1 MNKIYGLIGFPL
13 THSFSEKYFKEKFLH
28 EGIVNTEYRNFP
40 IEKIGDLPSILNEN
54 PELRGLNVTI
64 PYKESVLTYLDEI
77 EKSARE
83 IGAVNT
89 IKIEQRAESKH
100 LIGFNTDIDG
110 FESSLLE
117 FWDDRFKKS
126 LVLGSGGASKAVKY
140 VLHKMGVETTTVS
153 RQKKEDRCI
162 TYTSLNK
169 SIIQDNLLIINT
181 TPTGMYPN
189 ADTFPDIPYN
199 FLSKNH
205 FLFDL
210 VYNPEET
217 EFLKRGKKMGA
228 LILNGYQMLVGQADK
243 AWSLWNS

>member
-1 MNKIYGLIGFPL
+1 MKKIYGLIGFPL
-13 THSFSEKYFKEKFLH
+13 KHSFSEKYFKEKFLN

-40 IEKIGDLPSILNEN
+40 IKKIEDLPSILNEN
-54 PELRGLNVTI
+54 PELIGLNVTI
-64 PYKESVLTYLDEI
+64 PYKESVIPYLNEI
-77 EKSARE
+77 ERSAKE

-89 IKIEQRAESKH
+89 IKIEYKTDSNH

-126 LVLGSGGASKAVKY
+126 LVLGSGGASKAVIY
-140 VLHKMGVETTTVS
+140 VLQKMGVETTTVS
-153 RQKKEDRCI
+153 RKKKGDNYI
-162 TYTSLNK
+162 TYNNLNK

-189 ADTFPDIPYN
+189 TDAFPDIPYN

-210 VYNPEET
+210 IYNPDET
-217 EFLKRGKKMGA
+217 IFLKKGKSMGA
-228 LILNGYQMLVGQADK
+228 LTLNGYQMLVGQADK